1 MKIGK
6 VIVVVTL
13 LAAAGGGGW
22 WWWHRHQKR
31 DDLPTYEPVTVQR
44 GDVAVSIQATA
55 SITPENRV
63 EIKPPV
69 GGRMEE
75 VLFEEGINVK
85 KGQILAWMSTTDRA
99 ALIDAARA
107 RGPKELERWQEIYK
121 ATPVVAPLDGS
132 IILRKVEPGQTVSSS
147 EVVMVLSDHLIAEAQ
162 VDETDLA
169 QIHLGQPVKV
179 VLDAYPDRK
188 LIGKVTHISYES
200 KTVLNVTTYT
210 IEINLEQIPEFV
222 RSGMTAVA
230 NFHIA
235 AHTNVLHLAFDA
247 VRQEKNRSVV
257 TLPAPE
263 ENAQPETREVKT
275 GLNDGK
281 RIEIVSGLEENE
293 TVLIVHAPVNVP
305 GQTTNPFMPKF
316 PPRRSR

>member
-6 VIVVVTL
+6 TIVVLAL
-13 LAAAGGGGW
+13 LGATGGGGW

-31 DDLPTYEPVTVQR
+31 DDQPTYEPVTVQR

-55 SITPENRV
+55 TITPENRV

-75 VLFEEGINVK
+75 LLVAEGDNVK
-85 KGQILAWMSTTDRA
+85 EGQIIAWMSATDRA

-107 RGPKELERWQEIYK
+107 RGPKELARWREIYK
-121 ATPVVAPLDGS
+121 ATPIVAPLDGS
-132 IILRKVEPGQTVSSS
+132 IILRNVEPGQTVSSS
-147 EVVMVLSDHLIAEAQ
+147 DAVLVLSDHLIAEAQ

-169 QIHLGQPVKV
+169 QIHMGQPVKV
-179 VLDAYPDRK
+179 ILDAYPDHK
-188 LIGKVTHISYES
+188 LAGKVTHISYES

-210 IEINLEQIPEFV
+210 IEITLQQIPEFV

-235 AHTNVLHLAFDA
+235 AHTNVLYLAFDA

-263 ENAQPETREVKT
+263 EDAPPEIRVVTT
-275 GLNDGK
+275 GLTDGK
-281 RIEIVSGLEENE
+281 RIEVVSGLTESE
-293 TVLIVHAPVNVP
+293 TVLIVHPPVNVP
-305 GQTTNPFMPKF
+305 GQTNPFMPKY
-316 PPRRSR
+316 PARRTR